1 VPVTA
6 LFGWIDHEW
15 PKIEHSRRQYD
26 ARMKSRSAYRLLDSK
41 PPRLRPA
48 SPIRWREIVRFTT
61 PSTRVSASELTAS
74 KNRYAWGSESTHCR
88 SERPLRVKAH
98 VVDRKDRGV
107 KYGNGL

>member
-41 PPRLRPA
+41 PHSWLRPA
-48 SPIRWREIVRFTT
+48 EAVNAEALN
-61 PSTRVSASELTAS
+61 VQA
-74 KNRYAWGSESTHCR
+74 G
-88 SERPLRVKAH
+88 
-98 VVDRKDRGV
+98 G
-107 KYGNGL
+107 